1 MKIRK
6 VGAELFRV
14 DICTDRRLDMIKL
27 IVAFHNFVNVPKK
40 RVLTWSPHFQ
50 STPLTTRVPIF
61 IILASSGPVSMTAG
75 GELLCTVSSYIANTS
90 LVLSSTHDENSG
102 PAK

>member
-1 MKIRK
+1 MKIHP
-6 VGAELFRV
+6 VGAKLHHA
-14 DICTDRRLDMIKL
+14 DGHTDRRSDMTKF
-27 IVAFHNFVNVPKK
+27 IVAFHNFANAHKK
-40 RVLTWSPHFQ
+40 RELTWSPHFQ

-61 IILASSGPVSMTAG
+61 IILASSGPVSITAG